1 MFGLT
6 SNLKFPKIVFPK
18 RLALFKRKNE
28 TMTTTKE
35 KTEKRETC
43 AVPAPVGSCQQISVA
58 TDCCDEGIC
67 EKAIRE
73 RAYSLWEQAGYP
85 SSDGVDFWLQAEQQL
100 KDE

>member
-6 SNLKFPKIVFPK
+6 SKLKFPTIVFPK
-18 RLALFKRKNE
+18 RLALFKKKE
-28 TMTTTKE
+28 IMTVTKE

-43 AVPAPVGSCQQISVA
+43 AVPAPTGSCQQISVA
-58 TDCCDEGIC
+58 TDCDETVC
-67 EKAIRE
+67 ENAIRE

-85 SSDGVDFWLQAEQQL
+85 TGDGIDFWLQAEQQL